1 MSAMSVTTE
10 TIAESRRA
18 LGDVAPLIRFR
29 FAGMRDRGRRAA
41 WIAIAVFGSLTLGVV
56 ATAGY
61 WPGAGTAAK
70 ANDMLILLPTA
81 YIVFLMTTTMAIIGA
96 GGGRELL
103 PRDQAVAFPVSPIT
117 DHIGAVLLAPLNVA
131 WIIQA
136 WSLLGATAFVTGPH
150 RLILVALTTVLWLV
164 VATCVAQAL
173 AWCVELVRRG
183 PFGLFIVRSMWG
195 ILAAAVALMVATG
208 STARVVDRISAK
220 ASQITVVVIAPAGN
234 GKWATW
240 GVGVVVMAAV
250 GAVALC
256 VGGWVATRV
265 ARRSPREE
273 AQAEGQA
280 FSARPMPRSELA
292 ALVRT
297 DRGSV
302 WRSVPLKR
310 GFAVLGLLPGLVA
323 AGGQLDW
330 AMMPILP
337 GLVAAGGALLFGI
350 NAWCLDGVG
359 ALWRDSL
366 PVDPQIALLARMQVL
381 IEILLAATTLTLL
394 VAAMRAGG
402 LPTATQ
408 LNAVIATTVVVSV
421 QVVARSMQW
430 SVRRPYAMDL
440 RSARGTPA
448 PPFAMLA
455 YSSWLAMSSTLT
467 GLVFG
472 VASHAHD
479 PTLPIVLAM
488 PFLIAAV
495 RRILITAREWADPE
509 IRARVIATVSAR

>member
-1 MSAMSVTTE
+1 MSAIAATV
-10 TIAESRRA
+10 AESRRA
-18 LGDVAPLIRFR
+18 VGDVGPLVRFR
-29 FAGMRDRGRRAA
+29 FAGMRDRGRRVS
-41 WIAIAVFGSLTLGVV
+41 WIAIGIFATLTVAVV

-61 WPGAGTAAK
+61 WPGAGTPAK
-70 ANDMLILLPTA
+70 ANNMLILLPTA
-81 YIVFLMTTTMAIIGA
+81 YVAFFATNAMAIIGS

-103 PRDQAVAFPVSPIT
+103 PRDQAVAFPVSPVT
-117 DHIGAVLLAPLNVA
+117 DHLGALLLAPLNVA
-131 WIIQA
+131 WIVQS

-150 RLILVALTTVLWLV
+150 RLLVVALTAILWLV
-164 VATCVAQAL
+164 VATCAAQAV

-183 PFGLFIVRSMWG
+183 PHGTWIVRGLWVL
-195 ILAAAVALMVATG
+195 LAGAVAAMIATG
-208 STARVVDRISAK
+208 STAAVVDEISAHT
-220 ASQITVVVIAPAGN
+220 AEIMIVVISPATN
-234 GKWATW
+234 AWTTWAI
-240 GVGVVVMAAV
+240 GVVAMVAA
-250 GAVALC
+250 GALALV
-256 VGGWVATRV
+256 VGGFVATRV

-273 AQAEGQA
+273 ARAEGQA
-280 FSARPMPRSELA
+280 FTPRPMPRSELA

-297 DRGSV
+297 DRASV
-302 WRSVPLKR
+302 WRSVPLRR

-330 AMMPILP
+330 EMMPILP

-350 NAWCLDGVG
+350 NAWVLDGVG

-366 PVDPQIALLARMQVL
+366 PVDPQLALVARMQVL
-381 IEILLAATTLTLL
+381 LEILLAATTLTLVL
-394 VAAMRAGG
+394 AALRAGAP
-402 LPTATQ
+402 PTATQ

-455 YSSWLAMSSTLT
+455 YSSWLAMSSTVT

-472 VASHAHD
+472 IASHSHD
-479 PTLPIVLAM
+479 PSLPMVLAL

-495 RRILITAREWADPE
+495 RRILITAREWADPD

>member
-1 MSAMSVTTE
+1 MSATFGE
-10 TIAESRRA
+10 GRRA
-18 LGDVAPLIRFR
+18 VGDVGPLVRFR
-29 FAGMRDRGRRAA
+29 LAGMRDRGRRAA
-41 WIAIAVFGSLTLGVV
+41 WIALAIFASLTVGVV

-81 YIVFLMTTTMAIIGA
+81 YIAFLVTTTMAIIGS

-103 PRDQAVAFPVSPIT
+103 PRDHAVAFPVSPIT
-117 DHIGAVLLAPLNVA
+117 DHIGALLLAPLNVA
-131 WIIQA
+131 WIVQA

-150 RLILVALTTVLWLV
+150 RLMLVALTSVLWLI
-164 VATCVAQAL
+164 VATCIAQAV
-173 AWCVELVRRG
+173 AWCVELVRRR
-183 PFGLFIVRSMWG
+183 PYGLLIVRGLWVL
-195 ILAAAVALMVATG
+195 LAAATALMVASG
-208 STARVVDRISAK
+208 STARIVDRISAH
-220 ASQITVVVIAPAGN
+220 ASQITLVVIAPAG
-234 GKWATW
+234 GGQWVTW
-240 GVGVVVMAAV
+240 VVGVVVMAAA
-250 GAVALC
+250 GAVALIL
-256 VGGWVATRV
+256 GGFVATRV
-265 ARRSPREE
+265 ARQSPREE
-273 AQAEGQA
+273 TRAEGQA
-280 FSARPMPRSELA
+280 FTPRPMPRSELA

-297 DRGSV
+297 DRASV
-302 WRSVPLKR
+302 WRSVPLRR
-310 GFAVLGLLPGLVA
+310 GFLVLGLLPGLVA

-330 AMMPILP
+330 EMMPILP

-350 NAWCLDGVG
+350 NAWCLDGIG

-366 PVDPQIALLARMQVL
+366 PVDPQLAMLARMQVL
-381 IEILLAATTLTLL
+381 LEILLAATTLTIV
-394 VAAMRAGG
+394 VAALRAGG

-408 LNAVIATTVVVSV
+408 LNAVIASTVVVSV

-455 YSSWLAMSSTLT
+455 YSSWLAMSSTVT
-467 GLVFG
+467 GLAFG

-479 PTLPIVLAM
+479 STLPIVVAM

-495 RRILITAREWADPE
+495 RRILITAREWADPD
-509 IRARVIATVSAR
+509 IRARVVATVSAR

>member
-1 MSAMSVTTE
+1 MTA

-18 LGDVAPLIRFR
+18 VGDVGPLVRFR

-41 WIAIAVFGSLTLGVV
+41 WIAIAVFASLTVAVV

-61 WPGAGTAAK
+61 WEGAGTAAK
-70 ANDMLILLPTA
+70 ANDMLLLLPIA
-81 YIVFLMTTTMAIIGA
+81 YFAFLLTTTMAIIGS

-103 PRDQAVAFPVSPIT
+103 PRDQAVAFPVSPVT
-117 DHIGAVLLAPLNVA
+117 DHVGAVLLAPLNVA

-136 WSLLGATAFVTGPH
+136 WSILGATAFVTGPH
-150 RLILVALTTVLWLV
+150 RLILVTLTSMLWLV
-164 VATCVAQAL
+164 VATCVAQAV
-173 AWCVELVRRG
+173 AWCVEFVRRG
-183 PFGLFIVRSMWG
+183 PFGLLIVRGLWVG
-195 ILAAAVALMVATG
+195 LAAATALMVVTG
-208 STARVVDRISAK
+208 STAAVVDRISAK
-220 ASQITVVVIAPAGN
+220 ASQITVVVIAPAG
-234 GKWATW
+234 GGRWLTW
-240 GVGVVVMAAV
+240 VVGIAVMAVV
-250 GAVALC
+250 GLVALV
-256 VGGWVATRV
+256 VGGFVATRV

-273 AQAEGQA
+273 ARAEGQT
-280 FSARPMPRSELA
+280 FTPRPMPRSERA
-292 ALVRT
+292 ALVRI

-302 WRSVPLKR
+302 WRSVPLRR
-310 GFAVLGLLPGLVA
+310 GFVVLGLLPGLVA

-366 PVDPQIALLARMQVL
+366 PVDPQLALVARMQVL
-381 IEILLAATTLTLL
+381 LEILLAATTLTLV
-394 VAAMRAGG
+394 VAALRAGG
-402 LPTATQ
+402 PPTATQ

-455 YSSWLAMSSTLT
+455 YSSWLAMSSTMT

-479 PTLPIVLAM
+479 PTFPVVLAM

-495 RRILITAREWADPE
+495 RRILITAREWADPD
-509 IRARVIATVSAR
+509 IRARVVATVSAR

>member
-1 MSAMSVTTE
+1 MTILTS

-18 LGDVAPLIRFR
+18 VGDVGPLVRFR
-29 FAGMRDRGRRAA
+29 LAGMRDRGRRAA
-41 WIAIAVFGSLTLGVV
+41 SIALAVFGSLTVAVV
-56 ATAGY
+56 AVAGY

-81 YIVFLMTTTMAIIGA
+81 YIAFLLTTTMAIIGS

-103 PRDQAVAFPVSPIT
+103 PREQAVAFPVSPVT
-117 DHIGAVLLAPLNVA
+117 DHIGALLLAPLNVA

-150 RLILVALTTVLWLV
+150 RLILVALSAMVWLA
-164 VATCVAQAL
+164 VATCVAQAV
-173 AWCVELVRRG
+173 AWCVEFVRRG
-183 PFGLFIVRSMWG
+183 PFGLLIVRAL
-195 ILAAAVALMVATG
+195 LAVSLGAVALMIATG

-220 ASQITVVVIAPAGN
+220 ASQITVVVIAPAGD
-234 GKWATW
+234 GKWITW
-240 GVGVVVMAAV
+240 TVGILMMLGVGALALVL
-250 GAVALC
+250 GGFVAQ
-256 VGGWVATRV
+256 RV

-273 AQAEGQA
+273 ARAEGQT
-280 FSARPMPRSELA
+280 FTPRPMPRSEFA

-302 WRSVPLKR
+302 WRSVPLRR

-323 AGGQLDW
+323 AGGQLHW
-330 AMMPILP
+330 EMMPILP

-366 PVDPQIALLARMQVL
+366 PVDPQLAMLARMQVL
-381 IEILLAATTLTLL
+381 LEILLAATTLTLV
-394 VAAMRAGG
+394 VAAVRAGG

-408 LNAVIATTVVVSV
+408 LSAVIATTVVVAV

-440 RSARGTPA
+440 RSSRGTPA

-455 YSSWLAMSSTLT
+455 YSSWLALSSTMT
-467 GLVFG
+467 GVVFG

-479 PTLPIVLAM
+479 PAVPIVLAM

-495 RRILITAREWADPE
+495 RRILITAREWADPGV
-509 IRARVIATVSAR
+509 RARVVATVSAR

>member
-1 MSAMSVTTE
+1 MSTVTATV
-10 TIAESRRA
+10 AESRRA

-29 FAGMRDRGRRAA
+29 LAGMRDRGRRRAG
-41 WIAIAVFGSLTLGVV
+41 IAIAVFASLTTAVVVV
-56 ATAGY
+56 AGL

-70 ANDMLILLPTA
+70 ASDLLLLLPTA
-81 YIVFLMTTTMAIIGA
+81 YVAFFLTTTMAIIGS

-117 DHIGAVLLAPLNVA
+117 DHVGAVLLAPLNVA

-136 WSLLGATAFVTGPH
+136 WSLLGATAFVTGGS
-150 RLILVALTTVLWLV
+150 RLYLVAPTAALWLV
-164 VATCVAQAL
+164 VATCMAQAV

-183 PFGLFIVRSMWG
+183 PHGLFIVRTVWVAV
-195 ILAAAVALMVATG
+195 AAATAFMVATG
-208 STARVVDRISAK
+208 STARVADEVSAQ
-220 ASQITVVVIAPAGN
+220 ASWITLVAIAPAGN
-234 GKWATW
+234 GEWVTWA
-240 GVGVVVMAAV
+240 VGVLAMAAA
-250 GAVALC
+250 GALALVA
-256 VGGWVATRV
+256 GGFVATRV

-273 AQAEGQA
+273 ARAEGQT
-280 FSARPMPRSELA
+280 FTPRSMPRSELA

-302 WRSVPLKR
+302 WRSVPLRR

-330 AMMPILP
+330 EMMSILP

-366 PVDPQIALLARMQVL
+366 PVDPKLALVARMQVL
-381 IEILLAATTLTLL
+381 LEILLAATTLTLV
-394 VAAMRAGG
+394 VAGLRAGG
-402 LPTATQ
+402 LPNATQ
-408 LNAVIATTVVVSV
+408 LNAVIATTVVVSL

-430 SVRRPYAMDL
+430 SVRRPYATDL

-455 YSSWLAMSSTLT
+455 YSSWLAMSSTVT

-472 VASHAHD
+472 VASHTHD
-479 PTLPIVLAM
+479 PTLPLVLAL
-488 PFLIAAV
+488 PFLLAAV
-495 RRILITAREWADPE
+495 RRILITAREWSDPD

>member
-1 MSAMSVTTE
+1 MSAMTGTV
-10 TIAESRRA
+10 AESRRA
-18 LGDVAPLIRFR
+18 LGDVVPLIRFR
-29 FAGMRDRGRRAA
+29 LAGMRDRGGRKAS
-41 WIAIAVFGSLTLGVV
+41 IAIAVLATLSVGVV
-56 ATAGY
+56 AVAGY
-61 WPGAGTAAK
+61 WPGAGTAVK
-70 ANDMLILLPTA
+70 AGDLLLLLPTA
-81 YIVFLMTTTMAIIGA
+81 HLAFLLTTTMAIIGS

-103 PRDQAVAFPVSPIT
+103 PRDQAIAFPVSPIT

-150 RLILVALTTVLWLV
+150 RLLLVAATGVLWLV
-164 VATCVAQAL
+164 VATCVAQAV
-173 AWCVELVRRG
+173 AWCVEFVRRG
-183 PFGLFIVRSMWG
+183 PYGLLIVRALWAV
-195 ILAAAVALMVATG
+195 LAVAAALVIATG
-208 STARVVDRISAK
+208 SMARLADEVSAQ
-220 ASQITVVVIAPAGN
+220 ASWITLVVIAPAG
-234 GKWATW
+234 GEWTTW
-240 GVGVVVMAAV
+240 VLGGAAMTV
-250 GAVALC
+250 AGALALIA
-256 VGGWVATRV
+256 GGFVATRV

-273 AQAEGQA
+273 ARAEGQA
-280 FSARPMPRSELA
+280 FTPRPMPRSELA

-302 WRSVPLKR
+302 WRSVPLRR

-330 AMMPILP
+330 SMMSILP

-366 PVDPQIALLARMQVL
+366 PVDPQLALLARMQVL
-381 IEILLAATTLTLL
+381 LEILLAATTLTLV
-394 VAAMRAGG
+394 VAALRAGG
-402 LPTATQ
+402 LPTASQ

-455 YSSWLAMSSTLT
+455 YSSWLAMSSTVT

-472 VASHAHD
+472 VASHSDD
-479 PTLPIVLAM
+479 PTLPIVMTL

-495 RRILITAREWADPE
+495 RRILITAREWADPDV
-509 IRARVIATVSAR
+509 RARVIATVSAR

>member
-1 MSAMSVTTE
+1 MSTTI
-10 TIAESRRA
+10 TAVIAESRRA
-18 LGDVAPLIRFR
+18 VGDVGPLVRFR
-29 FAGMRDRGRRAA
+29 FAGMRDRGRRVASITVGA
-41 WIAIAVFGSLTLGVV
+41 FVALTIAVVV
-56 ATAGY
+56 TAGY

-70 ANDMLILLPTA
+70 ANDMLILLPSA
-81 YIVFLMTTTMAIIGA
+81 YIAFLLTTTMAIIGS

-103 PRDQAVAFPVSPIT
+103 PREQAVAFPVSPIT
-117 DHIGAVLLAPLNVA
+117 DHIGALLLAPLNIA

-150 RLILVALTTVLWLV
+150 RLILVALSAMVWLL
-164 VATCVAQAL
+164 VATCVAQAV
-173 AWCVELVRRG
+173 AWCVEFVRRG
-183 PFGLFIVRSMWG
+183 PFGLLLVRG
-195 ILAAAVALMVATG
+195 LFAVVVGAVAVMVATG
-208 STARVVDRISAK
+208 STAHIVDRISAK
-220 ASQITVVVIAPAGN
+220 AARITIVVTAPAGS
-234 GKWATW
+234 GKWGTW
-240 GVGVVVMAAV
+240 ALGLAIMVAVGVAAL
-250 GAVALC
+250 AL
-256 VGGWVATRV
+256 GGLVATRV

-273 AQAEGQA
+273 ARAEGQA
-280 FSARPMPRSELA
+280 FTPRPLPRSEYA

-302 WRSVPLKR
+302 WRSVPLRR

-323 AGGQLDW
+323 AGGQLRW
-330 AMMPILP
+330 EMMPILP

-366 PVDPQIALLARMQVL
+366 PVDPQLAMLARMQVL
-381 IEILLAATTLTLL
+381 LEILLAATALTIC
-394 VAAMRAGG
+394 VAALRAGG
-402 LPTATQ
+402 EPTATQ
-408 LNAVIATTVVVSV
+408 LNAVVATTVVVSV

-455 YSSWLAMSSTLT
+455 YSSWLAMSSTVT

-472 VASHAHD
+472 IASHAHE
-479 PTLPIVLAM
+479 PSLPVVLAM

-495 RRILITAREWADPE
+495 RRILITAREWADPD
-509 IRARVIATVSAR
+509 IRARVVATVSAR

>member
-1 MSAMSVTTE
+1 MSVVTT

-18 LGDVAPLIRFR
+18 VGDVGPLIRFR
-29 FAGMRDRGRRAA
+29 LAGMRERGRRAA
-41 WIAIAVFGSLTLGVV
+41 WIALAILATLTVGVV

-81 YIVFLMTTTMAIIGA
+81 YVAFLVTTTMAIIGS

-103 PRDQAVAFPVSPIT
+103 PRDQAVAFPVSPVT
-117 DHIGAVLLAPLNVA
+117 DHVGALLLAPLNVA
-131 WIIQA
+131 WIVQA

-150 RLILVALTTVLWLV
+150 RLILVALTATLWLV
-164 VATCVAQAL
+164 VATCVAQAI
-173 AWCVELVRRG
+173 AWCVEYVRRG
-183 PFGLFIVRSMWG
+183 PFGLLIVRGLWAL
-195 ILAAAVALMVATG
+195 LAAATALMLATG
-208 STARVVDRISAK
+208 RTAHVVDRISAK
-220 ASQITVVVIAPAGN
+220 AAHITVVVIAPAGS
-234 GKWATW
+234 GKWVAW
-240 GVGVVVMAAV
+240 AVGVVVMAAT
-250 GAVALC
+250 GAVALI
-256 VGGWVATRV
+256 VGGFVATRV

-273 AQAEGQA
+273 ARAEGQA
-280 FSARPMPRSELA
+280 FTPRPIARSELA

-297 DRGSV
+297 DRASV
-302 WRSVPLKR
+302 WRSVPLRR
-310 GFAVLGLLPGLVA
+310 GFLVLGLLPGLVA
-323 AGGQLDW
+323 AGGQLAWD
-330 AMMPILP
+330 MMPIMP

-366 PVDPQIALLARMQVL
+366 PVDPQVAMLARMQVL
-381 IEILLAATTLTLL
+381 LEILLAATTLTLV
-394 VAAMRAGG
+394 VAALRAGG

-408 LNAVIATTVVVSV
+408 LSAVIATTVVVSV

-455 YSSWLAMSSTLT
+455 YSSWLAMSSTVT

-472 VASHAHD
+472 VASHADD
-479 PTLPIVLAM
+479 PTLPLVLAM

-495 RRILITAREWADPE
+495 RRILITAREWADPD
-509 IRARVIATVSAR
+509 IRARVVATVSAR